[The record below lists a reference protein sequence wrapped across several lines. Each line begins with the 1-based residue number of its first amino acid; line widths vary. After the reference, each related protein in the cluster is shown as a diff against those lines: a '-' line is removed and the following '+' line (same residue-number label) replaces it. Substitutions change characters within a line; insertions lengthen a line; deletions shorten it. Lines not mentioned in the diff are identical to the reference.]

1 LEPVPNGAVYRR
13 ESIRF
18 IVIYRPTRIMLCG
31 EIMKRSDAIKKYGKS
46 KWKAMNETGELD
58 AITVRKLPDGDID
71 IPLCNLE
78 SAERAIKQDA

>member
-1 LEPVPNGAVYRR
+1 
-13 ESIRF
+13 
-18 IVIYRPTRIMLCG
+18 
-31 EIMKRSDAIKKYGKS
+31 MKRSDAIKKYGKK